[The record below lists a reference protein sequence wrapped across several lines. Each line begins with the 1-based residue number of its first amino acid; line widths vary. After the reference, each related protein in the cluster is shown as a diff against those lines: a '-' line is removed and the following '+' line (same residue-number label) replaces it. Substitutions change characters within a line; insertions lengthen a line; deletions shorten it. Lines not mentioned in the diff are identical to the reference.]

1 MTEYWFA
8 FNNNEPQAVFRIVAE
23 SGSRN
28 QGEYYDFSDN
38 AWKPSNVI
46 DRYIFFGEVGYD
58 KTTKEAADKFIQ
70 SKLA

>member
-8 FNNNEPQAVFRIVAE
+8 MHNNEPEALYRVVVE
-23 SGSRN
+23 SGMRKT
-28 QGEYYDFSDN
+28 GEVYDYEDN
-38 AWKPSNVI
+38 TWKPSEVI

-70 SKLA
+70 SKLG